1 MRMKT
6 FLLALLCLLQ
16 PIAWAA
22 AEVKLPESVDSAFN
36 AYINLPGKLVPI
48 LKKATDK
55 ESADKAEPELR
66 EALSSVY
73 EARDMLHKMPALTP
87 DQNQQV
93 REVYG
98 KKMRQEWALFYEE
111 TTRIRK
117 AGCFKSKAFAQ
128 TYNLMNMMIEK

>member
-6 FLLALLCLLQ
+6 IFLAILCLLQ

-22 AEVKLPESVDSAFN
+22 TEAKLPDSVNSAFS
-36 AYINLPGKLVPI
+36 AYISLPGKLVPI

-55 ESADKAEPELR
+55 ESADLAATELR
-66 EALSSVY
+66 DALSSVY
-73 EARDMLHKMPALTP
+73 EARDMLHKMPTLTP

-93 REVYG
+93 RERYG

-111 TTRIRK
+111 TNRIRK
-117 AGCFKSKAFAQ
+117 ARCFKSKAFAQ